1 MSLNIFDEAYYLR
14 KNPDVADA
22 VKAGIFQSGRQHFEL
37 NGLQE
42 KRTAVSPYWSEGS
55 YFGFGF
61 LPRNYDIYK
70 AVYDGIYPSG
80 LAHFIQ
86 VGEAEGRVVSNS
98 SYNEE
103 FYLRTNPD
111 VADAVASDV
120 FSSGFSHFIQ
130 FGYKENRKGS
140 AFNDKAY
147 LAFNPDVSAAV
158 QSGAFL
164 NGVEHYL
171 ELGQKELRRGFFSG
185 SSGNDTVSAFDS
197 GYSTIAGVGIDV
209 ITGENPTLVATSL
222 GVGEIDTLVGADS
235 RYSDIF
241 LLGVG
246 RSNSN
251 SSGQKFYVGQGDA
264 DYAFISVLDLVDG
277 DIISPGIDLIQ
288 LAGRPEDYVIQKS
301 ENLYQT
307 KIFAITNGS
316 GGSTPS
322 LDLVAIVNAGELSV
336 LNVDPITDTFTLSQ
350 PRFFPP
356 PQPPLPPVV
365 LN

>member
-22 VKAGIFQSGRQHFEL
+22 VKAGLFQSGRQHFEL
-37 NGLQE
+37 YGLQE
-42 KRTAVSPYWSEGS
+42 KRTSVSPYWSEGG

-61 LPRNYDIYK
+61 LPRNFDIYQ
-70 AVYDGIYPSG
+70 AVFNGVYPSG

-111 VADAVASDV
+111 IAQAVAADV

-140 AFNDKAY
+140 AFNEKAY

-158 QSGAFL
+158 QGGAYL
-164 NGVEHYL
+164 NGVEHYQ

-185 SSGNDTVSAFDS
+185 TSGNDIVSAFDS
-197 GYSTIAGVGIDV
+197 GYSTIAGVEIDA
-209 ITGENPTLVATSL
+209 IAGENPRLIPTSL
-222 GVGEIDTLVGADS
+222 GVGEIDSLIGSDAS
-235 RYSDIF
+235 YSDIF

-246 RSNSN
+246 RSELNT
-251 SSGQKFYVGQGDA
+251 SGQKFYVGQGDA
-264 DYAFISVLDLVDG
+264 DYALISVFDLVGG
-277 DIISPGIDLIQ
+277 DMIISGIDVIQ
-288 LAGRPEDYVIQKS
+288 LAGKPEDYVIQKS

-307 KIFAITNGS
+307 KIFAITS
-316 GGSTPS
+316 GGSSPN
-322 LDLVAIVNAGELSV
+322 LDLVAIVNASELSV
-336 LNVDPITDTFTLSQ
+336 VNVDTITDTFTLSQ
-350 PRFFPP
+350 PRYFTPS
-356 PQPPLPPVV
+356 PVV
-365 LN
+365 VS